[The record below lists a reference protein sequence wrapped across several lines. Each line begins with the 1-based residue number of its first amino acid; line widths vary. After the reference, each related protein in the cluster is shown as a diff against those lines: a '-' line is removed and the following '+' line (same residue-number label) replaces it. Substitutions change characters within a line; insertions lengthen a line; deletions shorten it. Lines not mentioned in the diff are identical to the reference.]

1 MSVLVATE
9 APDFT
14 SAAVMPDGTIEDGFS
29 LSSQRGKCRA
39 VLLAFRFHVCLTI

>member
-14 SAAVMPDGTIEDGFS
+14 SAAVLPNGQIQDDFS
-29 LSSQRGKCRA
+29 LSGLK
-39 VLLAFRFHVCLTI
+39 

>member
-29 LSSQRGKCRA
+29 LSSQRGKCV
-39 VLLAFRFHVCLTI
+39 VLFFWPLDFTFV